1 MLLPQ
6 CETALC
12 LEHIEEIAAIEGVDG
27 IFVGPYDLSAAL
39 GIPGQLNSA
48 ELEQAIAHILTECKK
63 TGRPALRL
71 TNALRFYSSASSAS
85 KG

>member
-27 IFVGPYDLSAAL
+27 IFVGRMFYKIIQKNLAKQF
-39 GIPGQLNSA
+39 GGGNSEGMEEFTKIIDGSWLCFA
-48 ELEQAIAHILTECKK
+48 KTISIKCLE
-63 TGRPALRL
+63 
-71 TNALRFYSSASSAS
+71 
-85 KG
+85 